1 MLLLSVQLTIRTG
14 SLEEAIVAN
23 DCEPTCGY
31 LAKDD
36 SRVGWKNG
44 SVASI

>member
-14 SLEEAIVAN
+14 REEAIVAN